1 MTIKQGDAYSIMIS
15 LKDDSGEPITDA
27 VVGSAE
33 VVLGGIT
40 KTYPEDVTY
49 DSDGKCF
56 VFPLVQTESHA
67 LTGIIPAGVFFHR
80 NWARLSALAAGTIFA
95 IFLLFLLFAD
105 AEHGY
110 HSFNASARLV
120 LFFWWIPR
128 VVTMLLLLLPR
139 AKTIGWHKRGLR

>member
-1 MTIKQGDAYSIMIS
+1 MPAAYQQTVRGTATLGQELS
-15 LKDDSGEPITDA
+15 
-27 VVGSAE
+27 
-33 VVLGGIT
+33 VVLAAA
-40 KTYPEDVTY
+40 
-49 DSDGKCF
+49 
-56 VFPLVQTESHA
+56 A

-139 AKTIGWHKRGLR
+139 AKTIGGLR